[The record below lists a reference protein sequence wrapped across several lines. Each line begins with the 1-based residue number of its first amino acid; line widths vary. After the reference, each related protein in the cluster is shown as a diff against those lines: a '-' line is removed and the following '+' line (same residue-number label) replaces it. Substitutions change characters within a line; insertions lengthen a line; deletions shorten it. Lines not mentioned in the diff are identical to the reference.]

1 MYRVIHT
8 SIDRTSNAHKS
19 RQLHSP
25 SGYRSFFV
33 MSTPPAVKKALSG
46 LLRDPKNNTC
56 ADCKAQSHPRWA
68 SWSLGVFVCIKCAG
82 IHRSLGTHISKV
94 KSVDL
99 DIWKEEHLVVLVK
112 MRNNELA
119 NCFYESKLP
128 DGMKKPLT
136 DNNQL
141 QTFIRN
147 KYEKRKWV
155 GTKEP
160 LHQDNDILIEQDQ
173 LGVTGKSTPSSATA
187 ASSSNESLVTNSS
200 GDVKPLLKTNT
211 NNSLSSTSSSL
222 LNLKLS
228 AMPKTDNSGRTG
240 FSERPD
246 LKKSILSLYSKPA
259 NSKTQN
265 SFFAKGNTS
274 ASTISLPS
282 GQLNM
287 TMTNN
292 GQNNCNA
299 SNDSN
304 TNISVSSLDDNELF
318 KNVWS
323 T

>member
-1 MYRVIHT
+1 
-8 SIDRTSNAHKS
+8 
-19 RQLHSP
+19 
-25 SGYRSFFV
+25 

-99 DIWKEEHLVVLVK
+99 DIWKEEHLTVLVK

-119 NCFYESKLP
+119 NCFYENKLP
-128 DGMKKPLT
+128 EGMKKPLT

-155 GTKEP
+155 GSKEP
-160 LHQDNDILIEQDQ
+160 SSQNNDVLIERDQ
-173 LGVTGKSTPSSATA
+173 QGVTGSSTPCSVTA
-187 ASSSNESLVTNSS
+187 ASSNESLLTNGS
-200 GDVKPLLKTNT
+200 GNAKPLFKSST
-211 NNSLSSTSSSL
+211 NNSISSANSSL

-228 AMPKTDNSGRTG
+228 AVPKTNKADNTGRTG

-246 LKKSILSLYSKPA
+246 LKKSILSLYSKPL

-265 SFFAKGNTS
+265 SFFAKSDTS
-274 ASTISLPS
+274 ASTISLPPD
-282 GQLNM
+282 QLNM

-292 GQNNCNA
+292 SNNNRNA
-299 SNDSN
+299 TNDSN